1 MMYRPLGAAAT
12 LLVLLGRGV
21 AGATIAE
28 TGTSN
33 ITVLAGAGD
42 PMRVITLTAPDNSIV
57 ANFLSYGATL
67 KNLWVKDKR
76 GKFRDIVLGYDNK
89 SLYESDPSHPF
100 FGGIVGRYANRI
112 KNGTFSIPI
121 TKNATGPD
129 VYHIPT
135 NENGGL
141 DTLHGG
147 LTGYDRRNW
156 GPIQLSK
163 SSVTYHLIDPDGTQ
177 GFPGTVQ
184 ALVTY
189 TLLKNAKWKI
199 EMFANSTK
207 ETPILL
213 SSHVYWNLEAY
224 QETQSLADHKL
235 QIDSSR
241 VIVTD
246 GILIPTGELTDVTD
260 TYFDFRK
267 ETRLGDVLDK
277 AVGYCGTGCTGLDNA
292 WIYDHSAEKTPA
304 FSLSS
309 PNSGIKMSVTTDQP
323 ALQVYTCN
331 GIANNGDGKN
341 VTIPRKKAHGGP
353 NKYYPKHSCVVI
365 EQEGW
370 IGGINNPEFEQ
381 NQIYGPDRNYTWTA
395 TYSFTR

>member
-1 MMYRPLGAAAT
+1 MMHRTLSAA
-12 LLVLLGRGV
+12 LLVLLG
-21 AGATIAE
+21 ASATP
-28 TGTSN
+28 SP
-33 ITVLAGAGD
+33 TVLAGAGD
-42 PMRVITLTAPDNSIV
+42 PLRVVTLKAPDDSIV

-67 KNLWVKDKR
+67 KNLWVKDKY

-89 SLYESDPSHPF
+89 KLYESDPSHPY

-121 TKNATGPD
+121 TKDATGD
-129 VYHIPT
+129 HVYHIPE

-156 GPIQLSK
+156 APIEVSK
-163 SSVTYHLIDPDGTQ
+163 SKVTYHLTDPDGTQ

-189 TLLKNAKWKI
+189 TLLRNAQWKI
-199 EMFANSTK
+199 EIYANATDK
-207 ETPILL
+207 TPILL

-224 QETQSLADHKL
+224 KETQSLADHKL
-235 QIDSSR
+235 QIDSSN
-241 VIVTD
+241 VIATD
-246 GILIPTGELTDVTD
+246 GILIPTGALTNVTG
-260 TYFDFRK
+260 TYYDFRK
-267 ETRLGDVLDK
+267 ETRIGDVIDK
-277 AVGYCGTGCTGLDNA
+277 AVGYCGTGELKEEHRCTGLDNA
-292 WIYDHSAEKTPA
+292 WIYDRSAQNKSA

-309 PNSGIKMSVTTDQP
+309 PNSGIKMTVTTDQP

-331 GIANNGDGKN
+331 GIANNGAGKN

-353 NKYYPKHSCVVI
+353 KKYYPKHSCAVI

-370 IGGINNPEFEQ
+370 IGGINNPEFNQ
-381 NQIYGPDRNYTWTA
+381 DQIYGPDRDYTWSSV
-395 TYSFTR
+395 YSFTS

>member
-1 MMYRPLGAAAT
+1 MMYQSLGTIAAV
-12 LLVLLGRGV
+12 LLLLGRGV
-21 AGATIAE
+21 VGASVPEAE
-28 TGTSN
+28 PAN

-57 ANFLSYGATL
+57 ANFLSTGATL

-76 GKFRDIVLGYDNK
+76 GKFRDIVLGYDKK
-89 SLYESDPSHPF
+89 SLYASDPSHPF

-121 TKNATGPD
+121 TKNATGRD
-129 VYHIPT
+129 VYTIPT

-147 LTGYDRRNW
+147 LVGYDRRNW
-156 GPIQLSK
+156 GPLKLSR

-189 TLLKNAKWKI
+189 TLMKNAKWKI

-224 QETQSLADHKL
+224 QETQSLADHEL
-235 QIDSSR
+235 QIDASR
-241 VIVTD
+241 IIATD
-246 GILIPTGELTDVTD
+246 GILIPTGELTNVTD
-260 TYFDFRK
+260 TYFDFRN
-267 ETRLGDVLDK
+267 ETRLGDVIDK

-292 WIYDHSAEKTPA
+292 WIYDRSAEKKPA
-304 FSLSS
+304 FSLYS

-331 GIANNGDGKN
+331 GIANNGEGKN

-353 NKYYPKHSCVVI
+353 KKYYPKHSCAVI

-370 IGGINNPEFEQ
+370 IGGINNPEFGQ

>member
-1 MMYRPLGAAAT
+1 MTYRTLSAALFILLLGAPPT
-12 LLVLLGRGV
+12 Q
-21 AGATIAE
+21 GAPDPTI
-28 TGTSN
+28 
-33 ITVLAGAGD
+33 LAGAGD
-42 PMRVITLTAPDNSIV
+42 PFRVITLKAPDNSIV
-57 ANFLSYGATL
+57 ANFLSYGATT
-67 KNLWVKDKR
+67 KNFWVKDKH
-76 GKFRDIVLGYDNK
+76 GKYRDIVLGYDNK
-89 SLYESDPSHPF
+89 KKYESDPSHPF

-121 TKNATGPD
+121 TKDATGD
-129 VYHIPT
+129 NVYHIPE

-156 GPIQLSK
+156 APIEVSK
-163 SSVTYHLIDPDGTQ
+163 SKVTYHLIDPDGTQ

-189 TLLKNAKWKI
+189 TLLKGAKWKI
-199 EMFANSTK
+199 EMYANATAK
-207 ETPILL
+207 TPILL

-224 QETQSLADHKL
+224 QETQSLADHRL
-235 QIDSSR
+235 YIDSSR
-241 VIVTD
+241 VIAAD
-246 GILIPTGELTDVTD
+246 GILIPTGELTNVTG
-260 TYFDFRK
+260 TYWDFRN
-267 ETRLGDVLDK
+267 ETRIGDVIDK

-292 WIYDHSAEKTPA
+292 WIYDRSAESKSA

-331 GIANNGDGKN
+331 GIANNGAGKN

-353 NKYYPKHSCVVI
+353 KKYYPKHSCAVI

-370 IGGINNPEFEQ
+370 IGGINNPEFGQ
-381 NQIYGPDRNYTWTA
+381 DQIYGPDRDYKWSA
-395 TYSFTR
+395 VYSFSS

>member
-1 MMYRPLGAAAT
+1 MYRRATLVALLLGATHGIVGAA
-12 LLVLLGRGV
+12 LEPEPV
-21 AGATIAE
+21 
-28 TGTSN
+28 
-33 ITVLAGAGD
+33 VLAGAGD
-42 PMRVITLTAPDNSIV
+42 PLRVITLTAPDNSIT

-67 KNLWVKDKR
+67 KNFWVKDKR
-76 GKFRDIVLGYDNK
+76 GKYRDIVLGYDNK
-89 SLYESDPSHPF
+89 KNYESDPSHPY

-121 TKNATGPD
+121 TKNATGD
-129 VYHIPT
+129 NVYHIPE
-135 NENGGL
+135 NENGGI

-156 GPIQLSK
+156 TPLEVSK
-163 SSVTYHLIDPDGTQ
+163 SKVVYHLIDPDGTQ
-177 GFPGTVQ
+177 GFPGTVN
-184 ALVTY
+184 AIVTY

-199 EMFANSTK
+199 EMYANATAK
-207 ETPILL
+207 TPILL

-224 QETQSLADHKL
+224 QETQDLADHKL

-241 VIVTD
+241 VIAAD
-246 GILIPTGELTDVTD
+246 GILIPTGELTDVTG
-260 TYFDFRK
+260 TYFDFRN
-267 ETRLGDVLDK
+267 ETRLGDVIDK

-292 WIYDHSAEKTPA
+292 WIYDRSAQNTPA

-309 PNSGIKMSVTTDQP
+309 PNSGIKMSVTTDQS

-353 NKYYPKHSCVVI
+353 KKYYGKHSCAVI

-370 IGGINNPEFEQ
+370 IGGINNPEFNQ
-381 NQIYGPDRNYTWTA
+381 DQIYGPDRDYTWSA
-395 TYSFTR
+395 VYSFSR